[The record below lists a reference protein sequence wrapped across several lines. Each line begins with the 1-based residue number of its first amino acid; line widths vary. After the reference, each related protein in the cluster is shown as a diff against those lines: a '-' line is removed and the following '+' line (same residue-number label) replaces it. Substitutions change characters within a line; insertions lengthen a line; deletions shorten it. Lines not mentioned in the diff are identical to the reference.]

1 MGKKLTSEP
10 GAKGVES
17 RDYLTMNLFAPGMTI
32 LHRAGLGGLASSLR
46 YIERAWK
53 SDVILTDELP
63 GGPWAEGKPPW
74 DVSAQSIT
82 LRFGDPK
89 EARSFLHR
97 LFRLSFRLKD
107 GLLYLPGQYGDMPPS
122 LAVRAEIQAGLT
134 LTFLQHGKTRKLAK
148 NPTSYQVDPEGDG
161 RAVTV
166 EYKTCEWYKHQD
178 GWSDL
183 TEEKSGALT
192 AKSVE
197 IIGPLNPGA
206 VVRHVAFSRD
216 TRIEEPPERAL
227 PLYFALLGCLALPVN
242 RGMGVLIVPDVEDL
256 AAFAV
261 DRPLMTPSS
270 MKECRIA
277 SAGDAALQAQVRLRA
292 RGLIDYNGLPACYSA
307 RFRPTTW
314 ASQQKSR
321 VETIFIPR
329 LEIHRHQCPEESQ
342 DEKSLHLFETAL
354 SVLGPRI
361 RMKLEK
367 ETRGTGRSKQTIERE
382 RYFWTDNPVRPLLA
396 DNLATGQLWY
406 RDFVRLCRVKEEFQN
421 LKYQQQGLNDMTE
434 QSSALSEAERVLV
447 ASIHQAIRNN
457 FGRIR
462 RETDGIRRETH
473 GDRSPSDATKN
484 RWKRFRERLRLA
496 LVGAKTPDQC
506 RNAICT
512 LFANAGVLTE
522 LKEGWQ
528 LVVPMLRDSRWMFA
542 RDLALLALASYA
554 RQDEESIDESQ
565 S

>member
-1 MGKKLTSEP
+1 
-10 GAKGVES
+10 
-17 RDYLTMNLFAPGMTI
+17 
-32 LHRAGLGGLASSLR
+32 
-46 YIERAWK
+46 
-53 SDVILTDELP
+53 
-63 GGPWAEGKPPW
+63 
-74 DVSAQSIT
+74 
-82 LRFGDPK
+82 
-89 EARSFLHR
+89 
-97 LFRLSFRLKD
+97 
-107 GLLYLPGQYGDMPPS
+107 MPPS

-148 NPTSYQVDPEGDG
+148 NPTSYQVDAEGDG
-161 RAVTV
+161 RPVTV

-178 GWSDL
+178 GWDDL
-183 TEEKSGALT
+183 TEEKSGELT
-192 AKSVE
+192 AKAVE

-227 PLYFALLGCLALPVN
+227 PLYFALIGCLALPVN
-242 RGMGVLIVPDVEDL
+242 RGMGVLVVPDVEDL
-256 AAFAV
+256 TTFAV

-329 LEIHRHQCPEESQ
+329 LETHRHQCPEESQ

-354 SVLGPRI
+354 SVFSPRI
-361 RMKLEK
+361 GMKKEK
-367 ETRGTGRSKQTIERE
+367 ETRGTGSSKQTIERE
-382 RYFWTDNPVRPLLA
+382 RYFWIDNPVRPLLA

-406 RDFVRLCRVKEEFQN
+406 RDFVRLCRGKEGFQN
-421 LKYQQQGLNDMTE
+421 LGYQQQGLHEMTE
-434 QSSALSEAERVLV
+434 QPSALSEAERVLV
-447 ASIHQAIRNN
+447 RSIHRAIRNN
-457 FGRIR
+457 LGRIR
-462 RETDGIRRETH
+462 KETDG
-473 GDRSPSDATKN
+473 DRPLSDATTN

-496 LVGAKTPDQC
+496 LVGSKTPDQC

-512 LFANAGVLTE
+512 LFANAGKLDE
-522 LKEGWQ
+522 LKDGWQ
-528 LVVPMLRDSRWMFA
+528 LVVPMLRDSHWMFA

-554 RQDEESIDESQ
+554 SKKLKD
-565 S
+565 